1 MKIRVLGSAAGGGFP
16 QWNCNAPLSRAVR
29 EKRPG
34 FLVRTQSSIAAS
46 ANGRSWAVFN
56 ASPDIRE
63 QIAATPELQPRADGA
78 LRHTPIGAIV
88 LTNADV
94 DHIAGLL
101 SLREREP
108 FILYATA
115 RVLKTL
121 AENSIFQVLNPDVVE
136 RRELP
141 LEGITELEGPE
152 GPLGLSI
159 ETFAV
164 SGKVALFLENAADR
178 NFGTAPGD
186 TIGIALR
193 PSGSQ
198 GSVPRGKTQP
208 DGTLFY
214 IPGCAAVDDIL
225 RKRIDGGA
233 CLLFDG
239 TVFHDTEMADTGV
252 GSKTGARM
260 GHMAIDGDNG
270 TLAALRDV
278 NLGRRIFVHINNT
291 NPILD
296 PGSEAA
302 KTVEAAGWEIGYDGM
317 ELTV

>member
-29 EKRPG
+29 EKKPG

-46 ANGRSWAVFN
+46 ADGQSWAVFN

-63 QIAATPELQPRADGA
+63 QIAASPELQPRADGP
-78 LRHTPIGAIV
+78 LRHTPIKAVV

-115 RVLKTL
+115 RVLTTL
-121 AENSIFQVLNPDVVE
+121 AENSIFQVLNPEVVE

-141 LEGITELEGPE
+141 LEGITELEGPD
-152 GPLGLSI
+152 GPLGLCV

-164 SGKVALFLENAADR
+164 SGKVALFLENTDDD

-193 PSGSQ
+193 TSNSNG
-198 GSVPRGKTQP
+198 P

-214 IPGCAAVDDIL
+214 IPGCAAVDDTL
-225 RKRIDGGA
+225 RERIDGGA

-252 GSKTGARM
+252 GGKSGARM
-260 GHMAIDGDNG
+260 GHMAIGGEHG
-270 TLAALRDV
+270 TLAALKDID
-278 NLGRRIFVHINNT
+278 LGRRIFIHINNT

-296 PGSEAA
+296 PASQAA
-302 KTVEAAGWEIGYDGM
+302 KTVEEAGWEIAYDGM
-317 ELTV
+317 ELTL